1 MSKTTGLEWVDE
13 LQREEELERQQEL
26 QAQEQQEQQ
35 VSDVVSVTD
44 SNAECKLEVFRN
56 SEFGDLNTIV
66 IDGEPWF
73 IGKEVAEKLGYSNTK
88 KAINTHIEVVDKM
101 VITRTMLS
109 KDPKMG
115 TLEIPNRG
123 LACINESGLYS
134 LILSSKLE
142 SAKRFK
148 HWITSEVLPSI
159 RKHGAYMTEQ
169 TLEQALL
176 SPDFLIQLASKL
188 KEEQEHNKRLT
199 QRNKELATTNA
210 ALSKEINTWN
220 PREVL
225 NSLVRSYAL
234 KACSN
239 KVSYAWS
246 NLYKKVEYKLHINL
260 KARKDN
266 NGKRGGAIID
276 TIRNEEWNDIVAVA
290 VAMCEE
296 VGIDVGKVIGK
307 TNVEMLKKAS

>member
-1 MSKTTGLEWVDE
+1 MSKSTGLEWVDE

-26 QAQEQQEQQ
+26 QEQQEQQ
-35 VSDVVSVTD
+35 VSDVVSVMD
-44 SNAECKLEVFRN
+44 SNAECKLEIFRN
-56 SEFGDLNTIV
+56 NEFGDLNTII

-88 KAINTHIEVVDKM
+88 KAINVHIESIDKM
-101 VITRTMLS
+101 VVTRTMLS

-225 NSLVRSYAL
+225 NSLVRSYAV

-239 KVSYAWS
+239 KVSYAWG

-276 TIRNEEWNDIVAVA
+276 TIRNEEWNDVVAVA

>member
-1 MSKTTGLEWVDE
+1 MSKTTGLEWIDE

-26 QAQEQQEQQ
+26 QEQQEQQ
-35 VSDVVSVTD
+35 VSDVVSVMD

-88 KAINTHIEVVDKM
+88 KAINTHIEIVDKM

-148 HWITSEVLPSI
+148 HWITSDVLPSI

-199 QRNKELATTNA
+199 QRNKELATINA

-220 PREVL
+220 PREIL
-225 NSLVRSYAL
+225 NSLVRSYAI

-239 KVSYAWS
+239 KVSYAWG

-260 KARKDN
+260 RARKDN

-307 TNVEMLKKAS
+307 TNVEMLKKVS

>member
-1 MSKTTGLEWVDE
+1 MSKTTGLEWIDE
-13 LQREEELERQQEL
+13 LQREEELEKQQEL
-26 QAQEQQEQQ
+26 QEQQEQQ
-35 VSDVVSVTD
+35 VSDVVSVMD
-44 SNAECKLEVFRN
+44 SNTECKLEVFRN

-88 KAINTHIEVVDKM
+88 KAINTHIEIVDKM

-148 HWITSEVLPSI
+148 HWITSDVLPSI

-220 PREVL
+220 PREIL
-225 NSLVRSYAL
+225 NSLVRSYAI

-239 KVSYAWS
+239 KVSYAWG

-260 KARKDN
+260 RARKDN

-276 TIRNEEWNDIVAVA
+276 TIRNEEWNDVVAVA

-307 TNVEMLKKAS
+307 TNVEMLKKVS

>member
-26 QAQEQQEQQ
+26 QEQQEQQ
-35 VSDVVSVTD
+35 VSDVVSVMD

-56 SEFGDLNTIV
+56 SEFGDLNTFI

-88 KAINTHIEVVDKM
+88 KAINTHIEIVDKM

-148 HWITSEVLPSI
+148 HWITSDVLPSI

-220 PREVL
+220 PREIL

-276 TIRNEEWNDIVAVA
+276 TIRNEEWNDVVAVA

-307 TNVEMLKKAS
+307 TNVEMLKKVN

>member
-1 MSKTTGLEWVDE
+1 MSKSTGLEWVDE

-88 KAINTHIEVVDKM
+88 KAINTHIEIVDKM

-225 NSLVRSYAL
+225 NSLVRSYAV

-239 KVSYAWS
+239 KVSYAWG

-307 TNVEMLKKAS
+307 TNVEMLKKVS

>member
-1 MSKTTGLEWVDE
+1 M
-13 LQREEELERQQEL
+13 
-26 QAQEQQEQQ
+26 
-35 VSDVVSVTD
+35 D
-44 SNAECKLEVFRN
+44 SNAECKLEIFRKN
-56 SEFGDLNTIV
+56 EFGDLNTII

-88 KAINTHIEVVDKM
+88 KAINVHIESIDKM
-101 VITRTMLS
+101 VVTRTMLS

-199 QRNKELATTNA
+199 QKNKELATTNA
-210 ALSKEINTWN
+210 ALSKKINTWN
-220 PREVL
+220 PREIL

-276 TIRNEEWNDIVAVA
+276 TIRNEEWNDVVAVA

-307 TNVEMLKKAS
+307 TNVEMLKKVS

>member
-1 MSKTTGLEWVDE
+1 MSKTTGLEWIDE

-26 QAQEQQEQQ
+26 QAQQEQQ
-35 VSDVVSVTD
+35 SSDVVSVMD

-66 IDGEPWF
+66 IDNEPWF

-88 KAINTHIEVVDKM
+88 KAINVHIESIDKM
-101 VITRTMLS
+101 VVTRTMLS

-148 HWITSEVLPSI
+148 HWITSDVLPSI

-220 PREVL
+220 PREIL

-276 TIRNEEWNDIVAVA
+276 TIRNEEWNDVVAVA

-307 TNVEMLKKAS
+307 TNVEMLKKAN

>member
-1 MSKTTGLEWVDE
+1 MSKTTGLEWIDE
-13 LQREEELERQQEL
+13 LQREEELEKQQEL
-26 QAQEQQEQQ
+26 QEQQEQQ
-35 VSDVVSVTD
+35 VSDVVSVMD
-44 SNAECKLEVFRN
+44 SNTECKLEVFRN

-88 KAINTHIEVVDKM
+88 KAINTHIEIVDKM

-220 PREVL
+220 PREIL
-225 NSLVRSYAL
+225 NSLVRSYAI

-239 KVSYAWS
+239 KVSYAWG

-260 KARKDN
+260 RARKDN

-307 TNVEMLKKAS
+307 TNVEMLKKVS

>member
-159 RKHGAYMTEQ
+159 RKHVTSLSNWQ
-169 TLEQALL
+169 VNSKKNRNTTSDLL
-176 SPDFLIQLASKL
+176 RRIKNLLL
-188 KEEQEHNKRLT
+188 LT
-199 QRNKELATTNA
+199 Q
-210 ALSKEINTWN
+210 
-220 PREVL
+220 
-225 NSLVRSYAL
+225 
-234 KACSN
+234 
-239 KVSYAWS
+239 
-246 NLYKKVEYKLHINL
+246 H
-260 KARKDN
+260 
-266 NGKRGGAIID
+266 
-276 TIRNEEWNDIVAVA
+276 
-290 VAMCEE
+290 
-296 VGIDVGKVIGK
+296 
-307 TNVEMLKKAS
+307 

>member
-1 MSKTTGLEWVDE
+1 MSKSTGLEWVDE

-26 QAQEQQEQQ
+26 QEQQEQQ
-35 VSDVVSVTD
+35 VSDVVSVMD
-44 SNAECKLEVFRN
+44 SNAEYKLEVFRN

-73 IGKEVAEKLGYSNTK
+73 IGKEVAEKLGYGNSRQAIITNVEETDKQVFTK
-88 KAINTHIEVVDKM
+88 KSLNFQKSIEW
-101 VITRTMLS
+101 TF
-109 KDPKMG
+109 
-115 TLEIPNRG
+115 EIPPRG
-123 LACINESGLYS
+123 LTFINESGLYS
-134 LILSSKLE
+134 LILGSKLP
-142 SAKRFK
+142 SAKHFK
-148 HWITSEVLPSI
+148 HWITSDVLPSI

-220 PREVL
+220 PREIL
-225 NSLVRSYAL
+225 NSLVRSYAI

-239 KVSYAWS
+239 KVSYAWG

-260 KARKDN
+260 RARKDN

-276 TIRNEEWNDIVAVA
+276 TIRNEEWNDVVAVA

-307 TNVEMLKKAS
+307 TNVEMLKKVS

>member
-1 MSKTTGLEWVDE
+1 
-13 LQREEELERQQEL
+13 
-26 QAQEQQEQQ
+26 
-35 VSDVVSVTD
+35 
-44 SNAECKLEVFRN
+44 
-56 SEFGDLNTIV
+56 
-66 IDGEPWF
+66 
-73 IGKEVAEKLGYSNTK
+73 
-88 KAINTHIEVVDKM
+88 M

-188 KEEQEHNKRLT
+188 KEEQERNKRLT

-225 NSLVRSYAL
+225 NSLVRSYAV

-239 KVSYAWS
+239 KVSYAWG

-307 TNVEMLKKAS
+307 TNVEMLKKVS

>member
-1 MSKTTGLEWVDE
+1 MSKTTGLEWIDE

-26 QAQEQQEQQ
+26 QAQQEQQ
-35 VSDVVSVTD
+35 SSDVVSVID

-88 KAINTHIEVVDKM
+88 KAINTHIEIVDKM

-148 HWITSEVLPSI
+148 HWITSDVLPSI

-220 PREVL
+220 PREIL

-239 KVSYAWS
+239 KVSYAWG

-260 KARKDN
+260 RARKDN

-307 TNVEMLKKAS
+307 TNVEMLKKVN

>member
-1 MSKTTGLEWVDE
+1 MSKSTGLEWVDE

-88 KAINTHIEVVDKM
+88 KAINTHIEIVDKM

-188 KEEQEHNKRLT
+188 KEEQERNKRLT

-225 NSLVRSYAL
+225 NSLVRSYAV

-239 KVSYAWS
+239 KVSYAWG

-307 TNVEMLKKAS
+307 TNVEMLKKVS

>member
-1 MSKTTGLEWVDE
+1 MSKTTGLEWIDE

-26 QAQEQQEQQ
+26 QEQQEQQ

-88 KAINTHIEVVDKM
+88 KAINTHIDIVDKM

-199 QRNKELATTNA
+199 QKNKELATTNA

-225 NSLVRSYAL
+225 NSLVRSYAA
-234 KACSN
+234 KVCNN
-239 KVSYAWS
+239 KVSYAWG

-260 KARKDN
+260 RARKDN

>member
-1 MSKTTGLEWVDE
+1 MSKTTGLEWIDE

-26 QAQEQQEQQ
+26 QEQEQQEQQ
-35 VSDVVSVTD
+35 VSDVVSVMD
-44 SNAECKLEVFRN
+44 SSAECKLEVFRN

-73 IGKEVAEKLGYSNTK
+73 IGKEVAEKLGYVNTK
-88 KAINTHIEVVDKM
+88 KAILDHVDVQDKQHFLRSQF
-101 VITRTMLS
+101 V
-109 KDPKMG
+109 
-115 TLEIPNRG
+115 TLEIQGFKMPNRG
-123 LACINESGLYS
+123 MICVNESGLYS

-148 HWITSEVLPSI
+148 HWITSDVLPSI

-220 PREVL
+220 PREIL
-225 NSLVRSYAL
+225 NSLVRSYAI

-239 KVSYAWS
+239 KVSYAWG

-260 KARKDN
+260 RARKDN

>member
-1 MSKTTGLEWVDE
+1 MSKTTGLEWIDE
-13 LQREEELERQQEL
+13 LQREEELEKQQEL
-26 QAQEQQEQQ
+26 QEQQEQQ
-35 VSDVVSVTD
+35 VSDVVSVMD
-44 SNAECKLEVFRN
+44 SNTECKLEVFRN

-88 KAINTHIEVVDKM
+88 KAINTHIEIVDKM

-148 HWITSEVLPSI
+148 HWITSDVLPSI

-220 PREVL
+220 PREIL
-225 NSLVRSYAL
+225 NSLVRSYAI

-276 TIRNEEWNDIVAVA
+276 TIRNEEWNDVVAVA

-307 TNVEMLKKAS
+307 TNVEMLKKVS

>member
-1 MSKTTGLEWVDE
+1 MSKTTGLEWIDE

-26 QAQEQQEQQ
+26 QEQQEQQ
-35 VSDVVSVTD
+35 VSDVVSVID
-44 SNAECKLEVFRN
+44 SNAECKLEIFRN

-88 KAINTHIEVVDKM
+88 KAINTHIEIVDKM

-148 HWITSEVLPSI
+148 HWITAEVLPSI

-220 PREVL
+220 PREIL

-276 TIRNEEWNDIVAVA
+276 TIRNEEWNDVVAVA

-307 TNVEMLKKAS
+307 TNVEMLKKVS

>member
-1 MSKTTGLEWVDE
+1 MSKSTGLEWIDE
-13 LQREEELERQQEL
+13 LQREEKLERQQEL
-26 QAQEQQEQQ
+26 QEQEQQEQQ
-35 VSDVVSVTD
+35 VSDVVSVMD
-44 SNAECKLEVFRN
+44 SNAEYKLEVFRN

-88 KAINTHIEVVDKM
+88 KAINTHIEIVDKM

-148 HWITSEVLPSI
+148 HWITSDVLPSI

-199 QRNKELATTNA
+199 QRNKELA
-210 ALSKEINTWN
+210 KQ
-220 PREVL
+220 R
-225 NSLVRSYAL
+225 
-234 KACSN
+234 
-239 KVSYAWS
+239 
-246 NLYKKVEYKLHINL
+246 
-260 KARKDN
+260 D
-266 NGKRGGAIID
+266 
-276 TIRNEEWNDIVAVA
+276 
-290 VAMCEE
+290 
-296 VGIDVGKVIGK
+296 
-307 TNVEMLKKAS
+307 

>member
-1 MSKTTGLEWVDE
+1 MSKTTGLEWIDE

-26 QAQEQQEQQ
+26 QEQQEQQ
-35 VSDVVSVTD
+35 VSDVVSVMD

-88 KAINTHIEVVDKM
+88 KAINTHIEIVDKM

-142 SAKRFK
+142 SAKHFK

-220 PREVL
+220 PREIL

-276 TIRNEEWNDIVAVA
+276 TIRNEEWNDVVAVA

-296 VGIDVGKVIGK
+296 AGIDVGKVIGK
-307 TNVEMLKKAS
+307 TNVEMLKKVS

>member
-1 MSKTTGLEWVDE
+1 
-13 LQREEELERQQEL
+13 
-26 QAQEQQEQQ
+26 
-35 VSDVVSVTD
+35 
-44 SNAECKLEVFRN
+44 
-56 SEFGDLNTIV
+56 
-66 IDGEPWF
+66 
-73 IGKEVAEKLGYSNTK
+73 
-88 KAINTHIEVVDKM
+88 
-101 VITRTMLS
+101 
-109 KDPKMG
+109 
-115 TLEIPNRG
+115 
-123 LACINESGLYS
+123 
-134 LILSSKLE
+134 
-142 SAKRFK
+142 
-148 HWITSEVLPSI
+148 
-159 RKHGAYMTEQ
+159 MTEQ

-220 PREVL
+220 PREIL
-225 NSLVRSYAL
+225 NSLVRSYAI

-239 KVSYAWS
+239 KVSYAWG

-260 KARKDN
+260 RARKDN

-276 TIRNEEWNDIVAVA
+276 TIRNEEWNDVVAVA

-307 TNVEMLKKAS
+307 TNVEMLKEAS

>member
-1 MSKTTGLEWVDE
+1 MSKTTGLEWIDE
-13 LQREEELERQQEL
+13 LQREEELEKQQEL
-26 QAQEQQEQQ
+26 QEQQEQQ
-35 VSDVVSVTD
+35 VSDVVSVMD
-44 SNAECKLEVFRN
+44 SNTECKLEVFRN

-88 KAINTHIEVVDKM
+88 KAINTHIEIVDKM

-148 HWITSEVLPSI
+148 HWITSDVLPSI

-225 NSLVRSYAL
+225 NSLVRSYAV

-239 KVSYAWS
+239 KVSYAWG

-307 TNVEMLKKAS
+307 TNVEMLKKVS

>member
-26 QAQEQQEQQ
+26 QEQQEQQ
-35 VSDVVSVTD
+35 VSDVVSVMD

-56 SEFGDLNTIV
+56 SEFGDLNTFI

-88 KAINTHIEVVDKM
+88 KAINTHIEIVDKM

-148 HWITSEVLPSI
+148 HWITSDVLPSI

-220 PREVL
+220 PREIL

-276 TIRNEEWNDIVAVA
+276 TIRNEEWNDVVAVA

-307 TNVEMLKKAS
+307 TNVEMLKKVS

>member
-1 MSKTTGLEWVDE
+1 MSKTTGLEWIDE

-26 QAQEQQEQQ
+26 QEQQEQQ
-35 VSDVVSVTD
+35 VSDVVSVMD

-88 KAINTHIEVVDKM
+88 KAINTHIEIVDKM

-148 HWITSEVLPSI
+148 HWITSDVLPSI

-220 PREVL
+220 PREIL

-276 TIRNEEWNDIVAVA
+276 TIRNEEWNDVVAVA

-296 VGIDVGKVIGK
+296 AGIDVGKVIGK
-307 TNVEMLKKAS
+307 TNVEMLKKVS